1 MITDGN
7 ERCRQRKLPS
17 MPSHERKLYHPDDSD
32 QEPRR
37 DMNHMARWM
46 PDEFGS
52 GDKDELRSETRER
65 RKWVNR
71 VSELRTG
78 GK

>member
-1 MITDGN
+1 
-7 ERCRQRKLPS
+7 
-17 MPSHERKLYHPDDSD
+17 MPSHERKLYYPDDSD

-37 DMNHMARWM
+37 DMNHMVRCM
-46 PDEFGS
+46 LDEFGS
-52 GDKDELRSETRER
+52 GDKEELRSETRER
-65 RKWVNR
+65 RKWVNG